1 MVKKIIIVSSALLM
15 MSLFAL
21 LKAYPKAAI
30 GEHYHESEGNV
41 VDSSP
46 VVLELFTSQ
55 GCSSCPPADALL
67 WQVQQEFSNDV
78 FALSYHVDYW
88 DYIGWKDP
96 FAKSEYTQKQRI
108 YGEKFRSNSIYT
120 PQMVVN
126 GREHFVGS
134 NRTELYSKIN
144 AYKTYHAE
152 NTIEITNTEVANGTI
167 TFSYAAIG
175 NIDHK
180 ILRSVLV
187 IDERV
192 TQVKRGEN
200 KNRNL
205 KNSNIVVQE
214 KYIELEHSSGE
225 SSIHIPDIVT
235 DDDGL
240 TLMLIVETANLDIT
254 AACKREISH

>member
-1 MVKKIIIVSSALLM
+1 MVKKIIIVSSTLLM

-21 LKAYPKAAI
+21 LKAYPTEDIHKPKDNAV
-30 GEHYHESEGNV
+30 G
-41 VDSSP
+41 SSS

-67 WQVQQEFSNDV
+67 YNVKQEFPSDV

-96 FAKSEYTQKQRI
+96 FAKSVYTQKQRA

-120 PQMVVN
+120 PQMVIN

-134 NRTELYSKIN
+134 NRVELYSKID
-144 AYKTYHAE
+144 AYKTHSAE
-152 NTIEITNTEVANGTI
+152 NTIKIINTDVTNGTVA
-167 TFSYAAIG
+167 FSYVATG
-175 NIDHK
+175 KIDHRM
-180 ILRSVLV
+180 LRVVLV

-200 KNRNL
+200 RNRIL

-214 KYIELEHSSGE
+214 KYIELKQSRGE
-225 SSIHIPDIVT
+225 SSIQIPDIVSK
-235 DDDGL
+235 DDGL
-240 TLMLIVETANLDIT
+240 TLMLLVEKADLEIT
-254 AACKREISH
+254 GAVKREVSD

>member
-1 MVKKIIIVSSALLM
+1 MVKKIIIVSSALLV

-21 LKAYPKAAI
+21 LKANPTEDIHKPKDNAV
-30 GEHYHESEGNV
+30 G
-41 VDSSP
+41 SSS

-67 WQVQQEFSNDV
+67 WKVKQEFPDNV

-96 FAKSEYTQKQRI
+96 FAKSVYTQKQRA
-108 YGEKFRSNSIYT
+108 YGEKFRSSSIYT
-120 PQMVVN
+120 PQMVIN

-134 NRTELYSKIN
+134 NRTELYSKID
-144 AYKTYHAE
+144 AYKTNSAV
-152 NTIEITNTEVANGTI
+152 NAIKITNTDVANGTI
-167 TFSYAAIG
+167 AFSYLATG
-175 NIDHK
+175 KIDHK
-180 ILRSVLV
+180 MLRAVLV

-200 KNRNL
+200 RNRTL

-214 KYIELEHSSGE
+214 KYIELENTIGE
-225 SSIHIPDIVT
+225 SSIQIPDIVSK
-235 DDDGL
+235 DDGL
-240 TLMLIVETANLDIT
+240 ILMLLVETEDMDIT
-254 AACKREISH
+254 GASKREISY

>member
-1 MVKKIIIVSSALLM
+1 MVKKIIIVSSTLLM

-21 LKAYPKAAI
+21 LKAYPTEDIHKPKDTAV
-30 GEHYHESEGNV
+30 GP
-41 VDSSP
+41 SS

-67 WQVQQEFSNDV
+67 WKVKQEFPDNV

-96 FAKSEYTQKQRI
+96 FAKSVYTQKQRA

-120 PQMVVN
+120 PQMVIN

-134 NRTELYSKIN
+134 NRAELYSKID
-144 AYKTYHAE
+144 AYKTHSAE
-152 NTIEITNTEVANGTI
+152 NTIKITNTDVANGTVA
-167 TFSYAAIG
+167 FSYIATG
-175 NIDHK
+175 KIDHK
-180 ILRSVLV
+180 ILRAVLV

-200 KNRNL
+200 RNRTL

-214 KYIELEHSSGE
+214 KYVELKQSSGE
-225 SSIHIPDIVT
+225 SSIQIPDIISK
-235 DDDGL
+235 DDGL
-240 TLMLIVETANLDIT
+240 TLMLLVETTDLDIT
-254 AACKREISH
+254 GAAKRKISH